1 MKRKPIYEYSDKRA
15 SVKYAEEQKQR
26 QKVRDEVSKLM
37 GNNYFTNN
45 KEVIDEPRI
54 NNWEGNTN

>member
-54 NNWEGNTN
+54 NN